1 MESQPR
7 TGLFGKIPAH
17 GDFVRRALPLSF
29 TRPWDEWLCRGLAT
43 ARAMLGDGW
52 NAAWERAP
60 VWRFC
65 LAPGICGPEAAVG
78 VLATS
83 ADMMGRQFPITL
95 AATLPMAAT
104 PPPEDWFAALEQAA
118 LAARTG
124 GLDADALAAMLP
136 PLPPDDLDATLAGLS
151 QFWTADGATCG
162 MPSPEG
168 FARLLETPAAMMS
181 THCSAASH
189 PGVVRQRNEDSLVNR
204 PDLGLWAV
212 ADGAGG
218 HGAGDVASQAI
229 AEALESIPP
238 GLSGAEILAQL
249 RRRLADVHSRLQ
261 ARMEGSG
268 GISASTVAILLLRGE
283 DYAALWAGDSR
294 IYLLRDGVLSR
305 VTHDHSLVQELVDA
319 GILSEA
325 EAESHPQAN
334 VITRAVGAH
343 GDLELDKTH
352 GRLLPRDRFLLCSDG
367 LFKELPEVDIAA
379 LLADGA
385 DAAEMVRRAVEAG
398 GRDNVTVVTVQA

>member
-1 MESQPR
+1 
-7 TGLFGKIPAH
+7 
-17 GDFVRRALPLSF
+17 
-29 TRPWDEWLCRGLAT
+29 
-43 ARAMLGDGW
+43 
-52 NAAWERAP
+52 
-60 VWRFC
+60 
-65 LAPGICGPEAAVG
+65 
-78 VLATS
+78 
-83 ADMMGRQFPITL
+83 
-95 AATLPMAAT
+95 
-104 PPPEDWFAALEQAA
+104 
-118 LAARTG
+118 
-124 GLDADALAAMLP
+124 
-136 PLPPDDLDATLAGLS
+136 
-151 QFWTADGATCG
+151 